1 MTPSGRPKKPWW
13 PSSMLL
19 RGESVVASTGLVLA
33 AILLAVMGGT
43 AYWTFRVHRNAM
55 EAARIDEIHSLGL
68 ILTETVTSL
77 LSSNELS
84 VTRRL
89 LADAAR
95 TFDLDRCRI
104 ILGDGQVIAD
114 AEPSRITLTELPA
127 TWSGSAV
134 AESSAQTP
142 DGLLSLIYPLTVPGR
157 GPGQLDLAAN
167 VTNDIAYF
175 WEAQTGVGI
184 IGALALV
191 SLLLVYRRMRA
202 RLGTMGLIREALL
215 AHEAGGSEPATLV
228 IQGTRRAEAE
238 AWNKLVTEKEQLQE
252 QVMSRRVEGILQSP
266 VQSGSELGN
275 ALEEMWYGFIV
286 VDRNLDI
293 TYANGAAAAFLDTS
307 PDEIRGAGF
316 REIAPD
322 KHVVELL
329 SEVASATA
337 GNRVSVEV
345 DTRGG
350 SDSDGDSDSDSGGG
364 AVLRF
369 TMRSL
374 RREDPS
380 AAVIV
385 IEDVTQQR
393 VADESRN
400 TFVTQVAHELRTPLT
415 NIRLCAETAIE
426 EGHADPETRAQCLNV
441 INQETRRL
449 ERVVNDMLSVAEI
462 EAGTIELRK
471 DDVRLEALFEEMQTE
486 CSAQAK
492 EKGTALEFNL
502 PPKLPVIKGDRDKLT
517 LALHNILNNAIK
529 YTPQGGRITVNVDV
543 ENDEVTVDI
552 VDNGIGISEEDM
564 VRIFARFG
572 RANDPRVAEITGS
585 GLGLSLARE
594 IIRLHGG
601 EIRVESQL
609 DKGSTFSVRLPV
621 HAEAA

>member
-1 MTPSGRPKKPWW
+1 MTPSGRPKKAWW

-19 RGESVVASTGLVLA
+19 RGESVVASTGLILA

-55 EAARIDEIHSLGL
+55 EAARTDEIHSLGL

-142 DGLLSLIYPLTVPGR
+142 DGLLSLIYPLRVPGR
-157 GPGQLDLAAN
+157 GHGQLDLTAN
-167 VTNDIAYF
+167 VRNDISYF

-184 IGALALV
+184 IGALALM

-202 RLGTMGLIREALL
+202 RLGAMGLIREALL
-215 AHEAGGSEPATLV
+215 AHQAGGSETATLV

-238 AWNKLVTEKEQLQE
+238 AWNKLVTEKEHLQA

-275 ALEEMWYGFIV
+275 ALEEMWYGFLL

-293 TYANGAAAAFLDTS
+293 TYANGAAAAFLGTS
-307 PDEIRGAGF
+307 SNKIRGAGF

-322 KHVVELL
+322 EHVVELL
-329 SEVASATA
+329 SEVASATV

-345 DTRGG
+345 DTRGDG
-350 SDSDGDSDSDSGGG
+350 DSDGDSGG

-369 TMRSL
+369 TMRPL

-471 DDVRLEALFEEMQTE
+471 DDVRLEALFEEMQAE

-552 VDNGIGISEEDM
+552 IDNGIGISEEDM

-572 RANDPRVAEITGS
+572 RANDPRVAEIIGS

-594 IIRLHGG
+594 IVRLHGG

>member
-1 MTPSGRPKKPWW
+1 
-13 PSSMLL
+13 MLL
-19 RGESVVASTGLVLA
+19 RGESVVASTGLILA

-55 EAARIDEIHSLGL
+55 ETARTDEIHSLGL
-68 ILTETVTSL
+68 ILTETATSL

-95 TFDLDRCRI
+95 TFDLDRCRL

-157 GPGQLDLAAN
+157 GPGQLDLTAN
-167 VTNDIAYF
+167 VTNDISYF
-175 WEAQTGVGI
+175 WEAQAGVGI
-184 IGALALV
+184 IGALALI
-191 SLLLVYRRMRA
+191 SLLFVYRRMRA
-202 RLGTMGLIREALL
+202 RLGAMGLIREALL
-215 AHEAGGSEPATLV
+215 AHQAGGSEPATLV

-238 AWNKLVTEKEQLQE
+238 AWNKLVTEKEHLQE

-275 ALEEMWYGFIV
+275 ALEEMWYGFV
-286 VDRNLDI
+286 LVDRNLDI
-293 TYANGAAAAFLDTS
+293 TYANGAAAAFLGAS
-307 PDEIRGAGF
+307 LEEIRGSGF

-322 KHVVELL
+322 EHVVESL

-345 DTRGG
+345 DTRD
-350 SDSDGDSDSDSGGG
+350 SDSDGGR

-369 TMRSL
+369 TMRPL

-393 VADESRN
+393 VADESRG

-415 NIRLCAETAIE
+415 NIRLCAETAID

-462 EAGTIELRK
+462 EAGSIELRK

-594 IIRLHGG
+594 IVRLHGG

>member
-1 MTPSGRPKKPWW
+1 MTPSGRPKKAWW

-55 EAARIDEIHSLGL
+55 EAARADEIHSLGT
-68 ILTETVTSL
+68 ILTETATSL

-157 GPGQLDLAAN
+157 GHGQLDLTAS
-167 VTNDIAYF
+167 VRNDISYF

-191 SLLLVYRRMRA
+191 ALLLVYRRMRA

-215 AHEAGGSEPATLV
+215 AHQAGGAEAASLV

-238 AWNKLVTEKEQLQE
+238 AWNKLVTEKEHLQE
-252 QVMSRRVEGILQSP
+252 QVMSRRVEGILHSR

-275 ALEEMWYGFIV
+275 ALEEMWYGFV
-286 VDRNLDI
+286 LVDRNLNI

-322 KHVVELL
+322 EHVVELL

-345 DTRGG
+345 DTRG
-350 SDSDGDSDSDSGGG
+350 DGDGGG

-369 TMRSL
+369 TMRPL

-426 EGHADPETRAQCLNV
+426 EGHTDPETRAQCLNV

-471 DDVRLEALFEEMQTE
+471 DDVRLEALFEEMQAE

-594 IIRLHGG
+594 IVRLHGG

>member
-1 MTPSGRPKKPWW
+1 MTPSGRPKKAWW

-55 EAARIDEIHSLGL
+55 EAARADEIHSLGT
-68 ILTETVTSL
+68 ILTETATSL

-127 TWSGSAV
+127 TWPGSAV

-157 GPGQLDLAAN
+157 GHGQLDLTAS
-167 VTNDIAYF
+167 VRNDISYF

-191 SLLLVYRRMRA
+191 ALLLVYRRMRA

-215 AHEAGGSEPATLV
+215 AHQAGGAEAASLV

-238 AWNKLVTEKEQLQE
+238 AWNKLVTEKEHLQE

-266 VQSGSELGN
+266 VRSGSELGN
-275 ALEEMWYGFIV
+275 ALEEMWYGFV
-286 VDRNLDI
+286 LVDRNLNI
-293 TYANGAAAAFLDTS
+293 TYANGAAAAFLGAS
-307 PDEIRGAGF
+307 LDEIRGAGF

-322 KHVVELL
+322 EHVVESL
-329 SEVASATA
+329 SQVVSATA

-345 DTRGG
+345 DTRGDG
-350 SDSDGDSDSDSGGG
+350 GDSDGGGDRGG

-369 TMRSL
+369 TMRPL

-426 EGHADPETRAQCLNV
+426 EGQADPQTRAQCLNV

-462 EAGTIELRK
+462 EAGSIELRK
-471 DDVRLEALFEEMQTE
+471 DDVRLEALFEEMQAE

-492 EKGTALEFNL
+492 EKGTELEFNL

-564 VRIFARFG
+564 GRIFARFG

-594 IIRLHGG
+594 IVRLHGG

>member
-1 MTPSGRPKKPWW
+1 
-13 PSSMLL
+13 MLL

-55 EAARIDEIHSLGL
+55 ETARTDEIHSLGT

-114 AEPSRITLTELPA
+114 AKPSRITLTELPA
-127 TWSGSAV
+127 TWSGSVV

-157 GPGQLDLAAN
+157 GHGQLDLTAN
-167 VTNDIAYF
+167 VTNDISYF

-184 IGALALV
+184 IGALALI

-215 AHEAGGSEPATLV
+215 AHQAGGSEAATLV

-238 AWNKLVTEKEQLQE
+238 AWNKFVTEKEHLQE

-266 VQSGSELGN
+266 VQSGGELRN
-275 ALEEMWYGFIV
+275 ALEEMWYGFIL

-293 TYANGAAAAFLDTS
+293 TYANGAAAAFLGTS
-307 PDEIRGAGF
+307 SNKVRGGGF
-316 REIAPD
+316 REIAPNEQ
-322 KHVVELL
+322 VVELL

-345 DTRGG
+345 DTRGD
-350 SDSDGDSDSDSGGG
+350 DSEGGNGGG

-369 TMRSL
+369 TMRPL

-426 EGHADPETRAQCLNV
+426 EGHANPETRAQCLNV

-471 DDVRLEALFEEMQTE
+471 DDVRLDALFEEMQAE
-486 CSAQAK
+486 CSGQAK

-552 VDNGIGISEEDM
+552 IDNGIGISEEDM

-594 IIRLHGG
+594 IVRLHGG

>member
-1 MTPSGRPKKPWW
+1 MTPSGRPRKPWW

-19 RGESVVASTGLVLA
+19 RGESVVASTGLILA

-55 EAARIDEIHSLGL
+55 EAARTDEIHSLGT
-68 ILTETVTSL
+68 ILTETATSL

-157 GPGQLDLAAN
+157 GHGRLDLTAN
-167 VTNDIAYF
+167 VTNNVSYF
-175 WEAQTGVGI
+175 WEAQAGIGI
-184 IGALALV
+184 IGALALI

-215 AHEAGGSEPATLV
+215 AHQAGGSETATL
-228 IQGTRRAEAE
+228 IIEGTRRVEAE
-238 AWNKLVTEKEQLQE
+238 AWNKLVAEKEHLQE
-252 QVMSRRVEGILQSP
+252 QVMSQRVEGILRSP
-266 VQSGSELGN
+266 VQSGSELHN
-275 ALEEMWYGFIV
+275 ALEEMWYGFIL

-293 TYANGAAAAFLDTS
+293 TYANGAAAAFLGTS
-307 PDEIRGAGF
+307 SDAIRGTGF
-316 REIAPD
+316 REIAPGE
-322 KHVVELL
+322 HVVESL

-350 SDSDGDSDSDSGGG
+350 DGGDDDSDSDGGG

-400 TFVTQVAHELRTPLT
+400 MFVTQVTHELRTPLT
-415 NIRLCAETAIE
+415 NIRLCAETAID

-471 DDVRLEALFEEMQTE
+471 DDVRLDALFEEMQAE

-492 EKGTALEFNL
+492 EKGTSLEFNL

-529 YTPQGGRITVNVDV
+529 YTPQGGRITVVVDA
-543 ENDEVTVDI
+543 EDDEVTVDI
-552 VDNGIGISEEDM
+552 IDNGIGISEEDM
-564 VRIFARFG
+564 VRIFTRFG

-601 EIRVESQL
+601 EIRVESQI

-621 HAEAA
+621 HAKAA

>member
-1 MTPSGRPKKPWW
+1 
-13 PSSMLL
+13 MLL
-19 RGESVVASTGLVLA
+19 RGESVIASTGLVLA

-55 EAARIDEIHSLGL
+55 ETARTDEIHSLGS

-142 DGLLSLIYPLTVPGR
+142 DGLLRLIYPLTVPGR
-157 GPGQLDLAAN
+157 GHGQLDLTAN
-167 VTNDIAYF
+167 VTNDISYF
-175 WEAQTGVGI
+175 WEAQAGVGI
-184 IGALALV
+184 IGALALI
-191 SLLLVYRRMRA
+191 SLLLVYRRMRT

-215 AHEAGGSEPATLV
+215 AHQAGGSETPTLV
-228 IQGTRRAEAE
+228 IEGTRRAEAE
-238 AWNKLVTEKEQLQE
+238 AWNKLVAEKEHLQE
-252 QVMSRRVEGILQSP
+252 QVLSRRVEGILHSP
-266 VQSGSELGN
+266 VQSGGELRN
-275 ALEEMWYGFIV
+275 ALEEMWYGFIL

-293 TYANGAAAAFLDTS
+293 TYANGAAAAFLGTTL
-307 PDEIRGAGF
+307 EKIQGAGF

-322 KHVVELL
+322 EHVVELL

-345 DTRGG
+345 DTRG
-350 SDSDGDSDSDSGGG
+350 DGDGDGDGDGGG

-369 TMRSL
+369 TMRPL
-374 RREDPS
+374 RREDPR

-400 TFVTQVAHELRTPLT
+400 TFVTQVTHELRTPLT

-426 EGHADPETRAQCLNV
+426 EGHADPQTRAQCLNV

-462 EAGTIELRK
+462 EAGSIELRK
-471 DDVRLEALFEEMQTE
+471 DDVRLDALFEEMQAE
-486 CSAQAK
+486 CSALAK

-529 YTPQGGRITVNVDV
+529 YTPQGGRITVNVDA

-552 VDNGIGISEEDM
+552 IDNGIGISEEDM
-564 VRIFARFG
+564 VRIFTRFG

-594 IIRLHGG
+594 IVRLHGG

-621 HAEAA
+621 HAKAA

>member
-19 RGESVVASTGLVLA
+19 RGESVVASTGLILA

-55 EAARIDEIHSLGL
+55 EAARTDEIHSLGT
-68 ILTETVTSL
+68 ILTETATSL

-114 AEPSRITLTELPA
+114 AEPSRITLAELPA

-157 GPGQLDLAAN
+157 GHGHLDLTAN
-167 VTNDIAYF
+167 VTNDILYF

-184 IGALALV
+184 IGALALI
-191 SLLLVYRRMRA
+191 SLLMVYRRMRA

-215 AHEAGGSEPATLV
+215 AHQAGGSEAATLV
-228 IQGTRRAEAE
+228 IQGTRQAEAE
-238 AWNKLVTEKEQLQE
+238 AWNKLVVEKEHLQE
-252 QVMSRRVEGILQSP
+252 QVMSRRVEGILQTP
-266 VQSGSELGN
+266 VQSGSELRN
-275 ALEEMWYGFIV
+275 ALEEMWYGFIL

-293 TYANGAAAAFLDTS
+293 TYANGAAAAFLGTTL
-307 PDEIRGAGF
+307 EKIRGVGF

-322 KHVVELL
+322 EHVVDLL
-329 SEVASATA
+329 SEVASATG

-345 DTRGG
+345 DTRG
-350 SDSDGDSDSDSGGG
+350 DGDSEGGNGGG

-369 TMRSL
+369 TMRPL

-400 TFVTQVAHELRTPLT
+400 TFVTQVTHELRTPLT

-471 DDVRLEALFEEMQTE
+471 DDVRLEALFEEMQAE

-572 RANDPRVAEITGS
+572 CANDPRVAEITGS

-594 IIRLHGG
+594 IVRLHGG

-621 HAEAA
+621 HAKAA